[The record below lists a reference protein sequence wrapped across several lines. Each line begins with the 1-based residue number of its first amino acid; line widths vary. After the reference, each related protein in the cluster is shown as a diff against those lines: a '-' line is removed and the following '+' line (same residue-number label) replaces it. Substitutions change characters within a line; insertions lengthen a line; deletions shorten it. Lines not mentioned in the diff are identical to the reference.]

1 LHEESKL
8 NKFLFAL
15 TLLLAANTVAKTL
28 AILELTITAEE
39 VDLSIAEMRYLT
51 DELRSQAMKTLH
63 SSNYTVLTR
72 DNILSIIPQ
81 DQKEA
86 TRLSQ
91 SPAVEIGKAM
101 NAEYVSQG
109 SVGRL
114 GELLTVSIEL
124 YETKNGKLLGNIV
137 MESKDVIGLLAVI
150 REKSPALFGKIK
162 SEPEFTELKNVQNVQ
177 SGISTQKSNTSF
189 YVAIGLDVLGAVALG
204 YGIYQHINSNKLYD
218 DYKKMPQGHGD
229 DEYDKALKKANSA
242 QQRRNI
248 GYSVGSALLAAGIGV
263 HIWF

>member
-1 LHEESKL
+1 MKYF
-8 NKFLFAL
+8 KFLFAL
-15 TLLLAANTVAKTL
+15 VLLLAANTVAKTL
-28 AILELTITAEE
+28 AVLELTLASEEMDISIT
-39 VDLSIAEMRYLT
+39 EMRYLT
-51 DELRSQAMKTLH
+51 DELRSQAMKTLP

-81 DQKEA
+81 DKKEA
-86 TRLSQ
+86 QLLSQ

-124 YETKNGKLLGNIV
+124 YETRNGRLLGNIV
-137 MESKDVIGLLAVI
+137 MESNGVIGLLGVI
-150 REKSPALFGKIK
+150 REKSPGLFGRIL
-162 SEPEFTELKNVQNVQ
+162 SEPEFAEFKNLQNGEVA
-177 SGISTQKSNTSF
+177 SKKSNASF
-189 YVAIGLDVLGAVALG
+189 FVAVGLDVLGAVALG
-204 YGIYQHINSNKLYD
+204 YGIYQHIHSNKLYD
-218 DYKKMPQGHGD
+218 DYKKMPYGRD
-229 DEYDKALKKANSA
+229 DEYGKALDKANSA

-248 GYSVGSALLAAGIGV
+248 GYTVGSVLLAAGIGV